1 MRRRAFWKRLRRK
14 PDSVFGVT
22 VLQRLRLRLRLKD
35 DRIGC
40 RIEAAS
46 RIDQVNEVA
55 AGFRTVT
62 QVDDLL
68 LIPDY
73 VECIF
78 CDCAENGSD
87 IRTAN
92 KFKVTT
98 VLSTVLGVPLECSRM
113 LFGATDAPVIN
124 RLHSFSSLTR

>member
-1 MRRRAFWKRLRRK
+1 M
-14 PDSVFGVT
+14 T
-22 VLQRLRLRLRLKD
+22 VLQRLRLKD
-35 DRIGC
+35 DWIGC

-113 LFGATDAPVIN
+113 LSVPPMPLLSIGYIRFH
-124 RLHSFSSLTR
+124 L